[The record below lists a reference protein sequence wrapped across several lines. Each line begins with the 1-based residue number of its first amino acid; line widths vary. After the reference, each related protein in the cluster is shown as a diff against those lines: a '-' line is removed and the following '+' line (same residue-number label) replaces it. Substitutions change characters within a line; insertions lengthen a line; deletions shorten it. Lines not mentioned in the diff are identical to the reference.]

1 MFGPSPRQATKESDP
16 ANGLSEC
23 QANTGNLPIP
33 VVEGGEAV
41 RASIPLGRIAG
52 IKVGINASVF
62 LIVAILV
69 AGLATGQLPA
79 AFPGRGIAAYVI
91 AAIIAALLFLASL
104 LAHELAHSIVARRNG
119 IEVESIVLWL
129 LGGVAQL
136 RGEAKTPGADFRI
149 AIVGP
154 LTSFV
159 LAIVFGAAALG
170 LASLET
176 GGLPFGVLT
185 YLAMTNGILAIFN
198 LIPAAPLD
206 GGRVLRAALWQWRG
220 NRLTAAVSAA
230 RAGRIVGFVMI
241 ALGVLQVVLG
251 RGLGGIW
258 LALIGWFVVS
268 AATAEEQQAR
278 LTGRLAGVRV
288 GQVMASRPIVLDG
301 NLSVA
306 DFIAQVALTHQFSTY
321 PLIDV
326 YGRLTG
332 LVTLNR
338 VRGVPPELRATTRL
352 QDIACPPSEVPTAR
366 PEDSLVEL
374 LERMQGCADGRAV
387 VVDDTGRVI
396 GVVSASDVARALQV
410 ADLRSFDPY
419 PAPSGADMTSLSS
432 QWGPPRR

>member
-1 MFGPSPRQATKESDP
+1 VRICPAATLESRTAP
-16 ANGLSEC
+16 FK
-23 QANTGNLPIP
+23 
-33 VVEGGEAV
+33 GGEVV

-154 LTSFV
+154 LTSLL
-159 LAIVFGAAALG
+159 LAVIFGGAAAGIATLG
-170 LASLET
+170 TS
-176 GGLPFGVLT
+176 GLPFGVLA
-185 YLAMTNGILAIFN
+185 YLAATNAMLAIFN

-206 GGRVLRAALWQWRG
+206 GGRVLRAALWHWRG
-220 NRLTAAVSAA
+220 NRMTAAVSAA
-230 RAGRIVGFVMI
+230 RAGRIVGFILI

-251 RGLGGIW
+251 RGFGGIW

-278 LTGRLAGVRV
+278 LGGRMAGVTV
-288 GQVMASRPIVLDG
+288 GQVMAVRPIVLDG
-301 NLSVA
+301 NLTVA

-321 PLIDV
+321 PLVDS

-352 QDIACPPSEVPTAR
+352 QDIACPPSEVPTVR
-366 PEDSLVEL
+366 PQDALVDL

-387 VVDDTGRVI
+387 VVDEAGRVI
-396 GVVSASDVARALQV
+396 GVVSASDVARALQL